1 VPADK
6 ASRLLRW
13 LLILPVIALG
23 VAVLGPYVFFHFVE
37 GSAPGR
43 FKLPPAQGVDSR
55 SLAPG
60 ELSGTWNVSTGSEAG
75 YRVDE
80 ILLGQKHTAVGRTPM
95 VSASGKPKVTGGV
108 IISGT
113 TVVAADFTVN
123 TASIKSDQPSRDAQ
137 WNGFIMETYKYPN
150 AKFHLTQPIAFGSA
164 PAPGKVVTEQATGQ
178 LTMRGV
184 SRTITFPIQAE
195 VVGGALDLNAEIS
208 ITYSQWKIPNPSFA
222 LTHLG
227 RTGIIEVLL
236 DMTRAPAPS
245 T

>member
-23 VAVLGPYVFFHFVE
+23 VAVLGPYIFFHFVE
-37 GSAPGR
+37 GSAPG
-43 FKLPPAQGVDSR
+43 KLSLPPAQGVDPS

-60 ELSGTWNVSTGSEAG
+60 ELSGTWNVSTGSQAG

-80 ILLGQKHTAVGRTPM
+80 ILLGQKHTAVGRTPP
-95 VSASGKPKVTGGV
+95 VSAGQKPKVTGGV
-108 IISGT
+108 IVSGT
-113 TVVAADFTVN
+113 TVVAADFTVD
-123 TASIKSDQPSRDAQ
+123 TGSIKSDQPSRDAQ

-150 AKFHLTQPIAFGSA
+150 AKFHLTQPIAFGSV
-164 PAPGKVVTEQATGQ
+164 PAPGKVVTEQATGD

-184 SRTITFPIQAE
+184 SRTITFPIRAE

-208 ITYSQWKIPNPSFA
+208 VTYSQWKIPNPSFA

-227 RTGIIEVLL
+227 RTGVIEVLL

>member
-23 VAVLGPYVFFHFVE
+23 VAVLGPYIFFHFVE
-37 GSAPGR
+37 GSAPG
-43 FKLPPAQGVDSR
+43 KLSLPPAQGVDAG

-60 ELSGTWNVSTGSEAG
+60 ELAGTWNVSTGSQAG

-80 ILLGQKHTAVGRTPM
+80 ILLGQKHTAVGRTA
-95 VSASGKPKVTGGV
+95 VVVVGSKPKVTGGV

-113 TVVAADFTVN
+113 TVVAADFTVD
-123 TASIKSDQPSRDAQ
+123 TGAVKSDQPSRDAQ

-150 AKFHLTQPIAFGSA
+150 AKFHLTQPIAFGSVPLA
-164 PAPGKVVTEQATGQ
+164 GKVVTEQATGD

-184 SRTITFPIQAE
+184 TRSITFPIQAE
-195 VVGGALDLNAEIS
+195 LFRGGLDVNAEIHV
-208 ITYSQWKIPNPSFA
+208 TYSQWKIPNPSFA

-227 RTGIIEVLL
+227 KTGTIEVLL
-236 DMTRAPAPS
+236 DMTRAPASS